1 MAENKNLEELFK
13 DRYSE
18 VRVWSIIKAN
28 CVNFQKDERYK
39 TMADTGFEKV
49 IVVHPWDPRRNNNYR
64 NRGGFNSGGGRGDG
78 GGGYRNQNRGG
89 WAPRGG
95 GYRGRGGG
103 WQDRGGGWQDRG
115 GQRQPWRG
123 GDRRRQHD

>member
-18 VRVWSIIKAN
+18 
-28 CVNFQKDERYK
+28 KDERYK

-103 WQDRGGGWQDRG
+103 WQDRGG
-115 GQRQPWRG
+115 QRQPWRG
-123 GDRRRQHD
+123 GGNICISKMKSK